1 MRSIA
6 HLALRELRRSWV
18 RNLYAALAIGVGIAT
33 IIASDLISRGITE
46 EIADSA
52 EGQAITAFMSEQL
65 DVGLTAIGLVITVGA
80 GFLIF
85 NAFAMSTTQRREDFG
100 RMRAVGMTRHQLL
113 LMVLFEA
120 ILTGIAGTAFGLATG
135 IGLGRGLMFI
145 VTTTSD
151 VFNRFGE
158 VSLSPDRLLFAAA
171 VGLATTVIAA
181 LLPAMRASQT
191 PPVAAMKAASSTG
204 RSPNRY
210 RIAGGCT
217 VLIVAMW
224 IVLIIDPPGRWI
236 LPPWSSYLTIAL
248 IALWLLCLGLSL
260 PAIVGLTGAC
270 LRRPLSAILHLP
282 GRLAADNLRRARGR
296 VTFTLL
302 TLIIGVAMIVGI
314 TGFLGFWFEELF
326 FRTSERSLKESPG
339 MGFFPLE
346 IDAGLQAYE
355 DVVDFTLPD
364 DLIDEVEA
372 AAEGRAA
379 VVPAYFVLAPELS
392 FMGEFYFSF
401 VLGPQSMQQAGE
413 LFFTFTYGDWAH
425 ALEIT
430 DKGCGLF
437 LTPTV
442 AQKNDAWLYDTIAI
456 QTHLGHLDC
465 TIAGIGPTFVGASII
480 SDAGLSAFELSAPVM
495 LSIFPFESEGSAGV
509 LAEFAAIA
517 DRYPGIWF
525 ADLTVVYEMQ
535 LEAMGTVRTMMSGML
550 FLAILSATLGVI
562 NTALISVSERRREYG
577 VLRATGASRR
587 QVSTIVIV
595 EGLLFGLIGAGVGIL
610 VGAGVVVIYIV
621 ITGGSAFGY
630 PDFPVWEVALGSI
643 QPALARGII
652 ALAASPLLIALAAW
666 LPTRATVQGS
676 VIETI
681 GRRETPL

>member
-1 MRSIA
+1 MRLIA
-6 HLALRELRRSWV
+6 RLALRELRRSWI
-18 RNLYAALAIGVGIAT
+18 RNLFAALAVGVGITT

-46 EIADSA
+46 EITDSA
-52 EGQAITAFMSEQL
+52 EGKAITAFMSEQL

-85 NAFAMSTTQRREDFG
+85 NAFTMSTTQRRDDFG
-100 RMRAVGMTRHQLL
+100 RMRAVGMTRRQLL
-113 LMVLFEA
+113 LMVLLEA
-120 ILTGIAGTAFGLATG
+120 ILTGTAGIVFGLLTG
-135 IGLGRGLMFI
+135 VGLGRGLMFL
-145 VTTTSD
+145 VATTSN

-158 VSLSPDRLLFAAA
+158 VSLSPDRLLFSTA
-171 VGLATTVIAA
+171 VGLATTIVAA
-181 LLPAMRASQT
+181 LHPAINASRT
-191 PPVAAMKAASSTG
+191 PPVATMKVEPSSG
-204 RSPNRY
+204 RNPNRY

-217 VLIVAMW
+217 LLATAMW
-224 IVLIIDPPGRWI
+224 IVLIVDPPGRWI

-248 IALWLLCLGLSL
+248 ITLWLLCIGLSL
-260 PAIVGLTGAC
+260 PAIVGLSGSW
-270 LRRPLSAILHLP
+270 LRRPLTAVLHLP
-282 GRLAADNLRRARGR
+282 GRLAADNLRRARER

-302 TLIIGVAMIVGI
+302 TLIIGVAMIVGV
-314 TGFLGFWFEELF
+314 TGYLEYWFEELF
-326 FRTSERSLKESPG
+326 FRTSERSLKENPG

-355 DVVDFTLPD
+355 DVFNFTLPD
-364 DLIDEVEA
+364 DLIAEVEA

-379 VVPAYFVLAPELS
+379 VVQSYFVLAPELS
-392 FMGEFYFSF
+392 FLGEHYFSF
-401 VLGPQSMQQAGE
+401 IMDSHSMHQSGE

-430 DKGCGLF
+430 DEDCGLF

-456 QTHLGHLDC
+456 QTPLGSLDC

-480 SDAGLSAFELSAPVM
+480 SDASLSAYNLYAPVT
-495 LSIFPFESEGSAGV
+495 LSVFPYESEGREEV

-525 ADLTVVYEMQ
+525 TELALVSEMQ
-535 LEAMGTVRTMMSGML
+535 MEAMGTVRTMMSGML

-577 VLRATGASRR
+577 VLRAAGATRR
-587 QVSTIVIV
+587 QVTTIVIV
-595 EGLLFGLIGAGVGIL
+595 EGLLFGVLGAGVGIL

-621 ITGGSAFGY
+621 VTVGSAFGY
-630 PDFPVWEVALGSI
+630 PDFPVWDVALASI
-643 QPALARGII
+643 QPALARGIT
-652 ALAASPLLIALAAW
+652 ALAFSPLLVALAAW
-666 LPTRATVQGS
+666 LPARATLQGN
-676 VIETI
+676 VIETL

>member
-6 HLALRELRRSWV
+6 HIALRELRRSWV
-18 RNLYAALAIGVGIAT
+18 RNLFAALAVGVGIAT

-52 EGQAITAFMSEQL
+52 EGKAITSFMSEQL

-100 RMRAVGMTRHQLL
+100 RMRAVGMTRRQLL
-113 LMVLFEA
+113 LMVLLEA
-120 ILTGIAGTAFGLATG
+120 TLTGMVGTVFGLLAG
-135 IGLGRGLMFI
+135 VGLGRGLMFL
-145 VTTTSD
+145 VMTTSD

-158 VSLSPDRLLFAAA
+158 VSLSVDRLLFGAA
-171 VGLATTVIAA
+171 VGLVTTIIAA
-181 LLPAMRASQT
+181 LLPAIRASRT
-191 PPVAAMKAASSTG
+191 PPVATMKAASSTG
-204 RSPNRY
+204 RNPKRY
-210 RIAGGCT
+210 RIAGGCALLLT
-217 VLIVAMW
+217 VMW
-224 IVLIIDPPGRWI
+224 IVLIVDPPGRWI

-248 IALWLLCLGLSL
+248 LALWLLCIGLSL
-260 PAIVGLTGAC
+260 PAIVGLSGAW
-270 LRRPLSAILHLP
+270 LRRPLTALLHLP
-282 GRLAADNLRRARGR
+282 GRLAADNLRRARAR

-302 TLIIGVAMIVGI
+302 TLIIGVAMIIGVSGY
-314 TGFLGFWFEELF
+314 LGYWFEELF
-326 FRTSERSLKESPG
+326 FRTSERSLKENPG

-355 DVVDFTLPD
+355 DIFDFTLPD
-364 DLIDEVEA
+364 DLIAEVVA
-372 AAEGRAA
+372 VAEGQAA
-379 VVPAYFVLAPELS
+379 VVQTYFVLAPELS
-392 FMGEFYFSF
+392 FLGEYYFSF
-401 VLGPQSMQQAGE
+401 VLDPQSMQQAGE
-413 LFFTFTYGDWAH
+413 LFFTFTYGDWSH

-437 LTPTV
+437 MTPTV
-442 AQKNDAWLYDTIAI
+442 AQKNDAWLYDTITI
-456 QTHLGHLDC
+456 QIPQGSLDC

-480 SDAGLSAFELSAPVM
+480 SDTGLNAFNLYAPVA
-495 LSIFPFESEGSAGV
+495 LCIFPHESEGREEV

-525 ADLTVVYEMQ
+525 TDLALVSEMQ
-535 LEAMGTVRTMMSGML
+535 LEAMETVRAMMSGML

-577 VLRATGASRR
+577 VLRAAGATRR
-587 QVSTIVIV
+587 QVSAIVIV

-610 VGAGVVVIYIV
+610 VGTGVVVIHIV
-621 ITGGSAFGY
+621 VSGGSAFGY
-630 PDFPVWEVALGSI
+630 PDFPVWEVALASI
-643 QPALARGII
+643 QPALARGIL
-652 ALAASPLLIALAAW
+652 ALAVSPLLIALAAW
-666 LPTRATVQGS
+666 LSARTALRGN
-676 VIETI
+676 VIETL

>member
-6 HLALRELRRSWV
+6 RLALRELRRSWV
-18 RNLYAALAIGVGIAT
+18 RNLFAALAVGVGIAT

-52 EGQAITAFMSEQL
+52 EAQAITAFMSEQL
-65 DVGLTAIGLVITVGA
+65 DVGLTTIGLVITMGA

-100 RMRAVGMTRHQLL
+100 RMRAVGMTRRQLL

-120 ILTGIAGTAFGLATG
+120 VLTGIAGTAFGLLTG
-135 IGLGRGLMFI
+135 VGMGRGLMFI
-145 VTTTSD
+145 VMTTSD

-158 VSLSPDRLLFAAA
+158 VSLSSGRLLFGAA
-171 VGLATTVIAA
+171 VGLVTTVIAA
-181 LLPAMRASQT
+181 LLPAIRASRT
-191 PPVAAMKAASSTG
+191 PPVAAMKRTSSTG

-210 RIAGGCT
+210 RIARVCAL
-217 VLIVAMW
+217 LIVAMW
-224 IVLIIDPPGRWI
+224 IILIADPPGHWI

-248 IALWLLCLGLSL
+248 MALWLLCLGLSL
-260 PAIVGLTGAC
+260 PAIVGISGAW

-282 GRLAADNLRRARGR
+282 GRLAADNLRRARAR

-302 TLIIGVAMIVGI
+302 TLIIGVAMIIGV
-314 TGFLGFWFEELF
+314 TGYLGYWFEELF
-326 FRTSERSLKESPG
+326 FRTSERSLKANPG

-355 DVVDFTLPD
+355 DVFDFTLPD
-364 DLIDEVEA
+364 DLLAEVEIS
-372 AAEGRAA
+372 AEGQAA
-379 VVPAYFVLAPELS
+379 VVQTYFVLAPELS
-392 FMGEFYFSF
+392 FLGENYFSF
-401 VLGPQSMQQAGE
+401 VLDPQSMRGAGE

-430 DKGCGLF
+430 GKDCGLF

-442 AQKNDAWLYDTIAI
+442 ARKNDAWLYDTIAI
-456 QTHLGHLDC
+456 QTPLGPLDC

-480 SDAGLSAFELSAPVM
+480 SDRGLSAFNLNAPVA
-495 LSIFPFESEGSAGV
+495 LIIFPHESEGREEV

-517 DRYPGIWF
+517 DRFPGIWF
-525 ADLTVVYEMQ
+525 TDLALVSEMQ
-535 LEAMGTVRTMMSGML
+535 LEAMGTVRTMMSGLL

-562 NTALISVSERRREYG
+562 NTALISVSERRREYA
-577 VLRATGASRR
+577 VLRAAGATRR
-587 QVSTIVIV
+587 QVNAIVVV
-595 EGLLFGLIGAGVGIL
+595 EGLLFGLIGSGVGIL
-610 VGAGVVVIYIV
+610 VGAGVVIIYIV

-630 PDFPVWEVALGSI
+630 PDFPVWEVALASI
-643 QPALARGII
+643 RPALAHGFL
-652 ALAASPLLIALAAW
+652 ALAVSPLLVALAAW
-666 LPTRATVQGS
+666 LPAHPALQGS
-676 VIETI
+676 VIETL
-681 GRRETPL
+681 GRREISL